1 MRFGVVGKAGDL
13 EGLAGQVPAPYSPDD
28 CSSHPLESAKV
39 IVQWY
44 MTFPRVYPDS
54 MPAYCQRLLMLP

>member
-28 CSSHPLESAKV
+28 CSSHPLESAKDG
-39 IVQWY
+39 I
-44 MTFPRVYPDS
+44 
-54 MPAYCQRLLMLP
+54 